1 MPLRIASGT
10 SFALPSPKPTR
21 PLPSPTTTKA
31 LTLNRRPPFTTLAT
45 RLMWTTF
52 SFSSTPCAS
61 RMTRRGPL
69 EELGCGMVDLP
80 SELEAAL
87 ARPLGDGAH
96 AAMVEES
103 VPVED
108 DAPDLQLLTAP
119 GDEQADLLGG
129 AHEGN
134 HHRPVHLGGDP
145 GRELEGD
152 GMGVAERQE
161 EHVAA
166 GLRAV
171 ADPVDLE
178 HPGEA
183 LGDPVH
189 HVADE
194 LPRETVDAASA
205 ARVVAPPDDDHPAFD
220 RRAHLGIDAALERP
234 LGALD
239 AHDAVGGM
247 DADALRQREGLF
259 ADARH
264 LLSLPDR
271 AEYFATDVLAPGV
284 AVDQEPLGG
293 REHAHPEA
301 AEHGRDLLG
310 PHVDAETRPADAL
323 EAADHRPPLGVIAQ
337 LDAEDRPRARLD
349 DRRAGEVT
357 LGGQHLGEGLLLPR
371 PRHVDGGLARAGG
384 VADAREEVG
393 DRVGQHG
400 RVTSSPSPGPESAR
414 GAPGPADRAG
424 TCGSGGRTPAGG
436 RTAGSGCRRAP

>member
-31 LTLNRRPPFTTLAT
+31 LKLNRRPPFTTLAT

-52 SFSSTPCAS
+52 SFSSTPGAGRVSAGAPAPPPSRSSAS
-61 RMTRRGPL
+61 ACPSRRRLARLARLAANRFLCVLDTLALVGLGRPEL
-69 EELGCGMVDLP
+69 ADGRHRVPEELAVGA
-80 SELEAAL
+80 LE
-87 ARPLGDGAH
+87 G
-96 AAMVEES
+96 
-103 VPVED
+103 
-108 DAPDLQLLTAP
+108 
-119 GDEQADLLGG
+119 
-129 AHEGN
+129 
-134 HHRPVHLGGDP
+134 HHHLPVHLGGDP
-145 GRELEGD
+145 RRELEGD

-239 AHDAVGGM
+239 AHDAVGGV

-310 PHVDAETRPADAL
+310 PHVDAEARPADAL

-349 DRRAGEVT
+349 DRRAGEVS